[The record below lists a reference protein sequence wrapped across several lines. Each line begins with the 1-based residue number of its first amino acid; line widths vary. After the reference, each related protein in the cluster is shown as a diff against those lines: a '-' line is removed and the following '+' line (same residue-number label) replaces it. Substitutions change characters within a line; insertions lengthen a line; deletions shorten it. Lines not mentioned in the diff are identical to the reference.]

1 MLAFDFIINNND
13 RHYGNFGFI
22 RDVESLKY
30 ISMAPLFDN
39 GNSLWYNIPT
49 EHISLRNDNSKPFK
63 EHHINKIKHASNI
76 TANFSITVQ
85 RLSSIFE
92 QAFQYNNLI
101 STERCIRIKDNV
113 YKALGYINEISK
125 NQGYQ
130 VPKTFPVR

>member
-92 QAFQYNNLI
+92 QAFQYDQPLI
-101 STERCIRIKDNV
+101 TKKHLLTVTTVFILCNFLSFS
-113 YKALGYINEISK
+113 A
-125 NQGYQ
+125 
-130 VPKTFPVR
+130 FP

>member
-49 EHISLRNDNSKPFK
+49 EHISLRNDTSKPFK